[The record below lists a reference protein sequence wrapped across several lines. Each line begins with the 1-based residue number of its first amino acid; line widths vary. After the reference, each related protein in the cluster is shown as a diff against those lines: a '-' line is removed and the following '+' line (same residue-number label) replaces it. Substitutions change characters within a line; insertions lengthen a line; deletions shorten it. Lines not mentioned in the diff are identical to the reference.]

1 MSDKRYVKINDKL
14 ARLSD
19 VKKGDV
25 FTLFE
30 QDGTMVGTFT
40 AASDA
45 KVTVDVLEA

>member
-1 MSDKRYVKINDKL
+1 MSDKRYVKIDGRL
-14 ARLSD
+14 ARLAD

-30 QDGTMVGTFT
+30 PDGTMVGTYI
-40 AASDA
+40 ASSDA